1 MGDVIRLGIRFMAA
15 ITAAGILI
23 PVAQEFGLI
32 DSFFALSEGQQAGA
46 LTAVITLFAYR
57 FVYGLT
63 RRPSYA
69 SVPAAIAGAAPAPLA
84 VMAHRGAAAATR
96 TDESTQEESE
106 TLNEQNKRIR
116 YHESGHA
123 AVALHLG
130 FSIGLVST
138 IAQGNS
144 GGRVN
149 IRSHP
154 AGNRAN
160 AALWDKAIMALAGSA
175 AESKFLNEA
184 NASGLTMDMEEV
196 QLICSALSSA
206 KFKVGGKAWTTPEL
220 VMKAQDLADQ
230 YVEDCAAHIE
240 AMAEHLIEHPEISG
254 TKAAELFDSVELGQQ
269 AA

>member
-1 MGDVIRLGIRFMAA
+1 MGDLIKLLIRFMFAGVLVATVFSAA
-15 ITAAGILI
+15 
-23 PVAQEFGLI
+23 VEFGLV
-32 DSFFALSEGQQAGA
+32 DTFFAFSDSQQAA
-46 LTAVITLFAYR
+46 LWTALLAYVAYR
-57 FVYGLT
+57 IVHSFT
-63 RRPSYA
+63 RRRTYA
-69 SVPAAIAGAAPAPLA
+69 SV
-84 VMAHRGAAAATR
+84 HSSAAATTR
-96 TDESTQEESE
+96 IDESIQEESE

-144 GGRVN
+144 GGRVT

-175 AESKFLNEA
+175 AESKFLGEA
-184 NASGLTMDMEEV
+184 NASGLIMDMEEV

-206 KFKVGGKAWTTPEL
+206 KFKVDGKAGTTGEL

-240 AMAEHLIEHPEISG
+240 TLAEYLNEHPEISG